1 MIKKADDGSSEKPG
15 TPTLQT
21 VERAV
26 TFLEHVAGSIAP
38 PTVQQVATALKLNIT
53 TCYHLMRTLV
63 ARGYLTRL
71 SNGGLIIGNS
81 IGPLYRA
88 YRSRLNETQELH
100 EIVRQLAEKTS
111 ETAFFSAP
119 DGDSVVLKILVEGS
133 WQSLRVGGLF
143 VGATGN
149 EHLRASSRAILP
161 YLDKGER
168 ERIIKKCF
176 RGLNEEERERAAKG
190 LSAAIAATRQRGWA
204 LDAQESQIGVTGIAV
219 PIFDDHQNI
228 HGALG
233 VVVPT
238 TRWKPSQRTLVDA
251 VSKAGKRAIELLAYS
266 KIA

>member
-1 MIKKADDGSSEKPG
+1 MIRKGDDEASEKPG

-21 VERAV
+21 VERAF
-26 TFLEHVAGSIAP
+26 TFLEHVAASSDP
-38 PTVQQVATALKLNIT
+38 PTVQQVAQALKLNIT

-71 SNGGLIIGNS
+71 SNGTLVVGNS

-88 YRSRLNETQELH
+88 YRSRLNETQELY

-133 WQSLRVGGLF
+133 LQSLRVGGLF
-143 VGATGN
+143 VGVTGN

-161 YLDKGER
+161 YLEPAHRD
-168 ERIIKKCF
+168 RIVKKCF
-176 RGLNEEERERAAKG
+176 RGFTEEGRARAAKS
-190 LSAAIAATRQRGWA
+190 LSAAMDATRQRGWA
-204 LDAQESQIGVTGIAV
+204 LDAEESQVDVTGMAV
-219 PIFDDHQNI
+219 PIFDDRQNI
-228 HGALG
+228 YGALG

-238 TRWKPSQRTLVDA
+238 TRWKPAQRTLIDT
-251 VSKAGKRAIELLAYS
+251 VSKAGDRAIEFLTYA